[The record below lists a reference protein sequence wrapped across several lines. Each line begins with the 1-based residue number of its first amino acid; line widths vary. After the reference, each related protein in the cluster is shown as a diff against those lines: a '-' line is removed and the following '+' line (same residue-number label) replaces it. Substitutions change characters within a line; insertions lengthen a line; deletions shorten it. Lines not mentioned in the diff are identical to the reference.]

1 MSFTSALPAGVG
13 RTLRRLWVMVW
24 WMVNKVLLEARD
36 EAPESGAGSQ
46 VRETMVGRNMENR
59 KDA

>member
-1 MSFTSALPAGVG
+1 M
-13 RTLRRLWVMVW
+13 RRLWVMVW